1 MFTCVGTH
9 TQQMWDLNKSAYNG
23 KNKFWMEKASDM
35 NNQRKIYSSKH
46 KNNLVTQ
53 ALMEMKE
60 NRFYKNSKKNEL
72 IKKNRMKRKGCWQS

>member
-1 MFTCVGTH
+1 
-9 TQQMWDLNKSAYNG
+9 
-23 KNKFWMEKASDM
+23 MEKASDM

-72 IKKNRMKRKGCWQS
+72 IKKIEWKEKGAGRAEEIRRKMIYCVT